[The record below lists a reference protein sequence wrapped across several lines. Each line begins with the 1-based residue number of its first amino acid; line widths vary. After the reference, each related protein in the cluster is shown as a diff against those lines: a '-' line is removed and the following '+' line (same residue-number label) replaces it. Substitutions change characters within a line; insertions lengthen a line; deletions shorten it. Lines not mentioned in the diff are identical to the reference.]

1 MLVLILFAI
10 LAGAGTALSPCVL
23 PVLPALLSAGGVGG
37 RRRPLGV
44 VLGLTVTFT
53 VTIVGIAKVVGGVGL
68 GSDPLRDFAVAVLL
82 VMGLTLIVPGF
93 ADRLEA
99 RLSRV
104 AAVGVGGMRINT
116 GDGFASGLFV
126 GGALGFVYTPCAG
139 PILAAVI
146 SVSAASGRTVAV
158 AIAYALGSAVVLLG
172 LTLGGRAL
180 FDRVRQAGRGPLLQR
195 TLGAI
200 MLLTAIAIISSLD
213 VKFDQ
218 LVAERIPDVNLTASI
233 EKSHA
238 VQSRLPEIS
247 GHSAKFQ
254 QSSAAPSAPRSA
266 SQASLLM
273 IAHGL
278 PNIGTAPDFT
288 ATEEWF
294 NTGVSGHSHQPLTL
308 ASLRGRVVLVDFWTY
323 TCINCIRTL
332 PYLKA
337 WDATYRGQGLEIV
350 GVETPEFAFERDAS
364 NVANAIGQFGIRYPV
379 VQDNEMGTWNAYG
392 NQYWPADY
400 LIDARGQV
408 RYAAFGEG
416 DYAKTETA
424 IRALLAESGHQ
435 VGGNSHP
442 TGVIV
447 PSQEAT
453 PETYLG
459 TARAQ
464 GWVNG
469 PVAGRHDYGA
479 GRVGG
484 HPIPLEVNNF
494 AFSGT
499 WNTAAQP
506 VTAVS
511 STHPSGI
518 DVEFQAKNVYLVLSS
533 AGGRPRPVQVL
544 LDGRPVSAANAG
556 ADVHSG
562 VVTVEGQR
570 LYTLVSLPHAE
581 RHRLTLRFAPSVTG
595 YAFTFG

>member
-1 MLVLILFAI
+1 MLILILFAI

-68 GSDPLRDFAVAVLL
+68 GSDPLRDIAVVVLL
-82 VMGLTLIVPGF
+82 ASGLALLVPGVG
-93 ADRLEA
+93 DRLEA
-99 RLSRV
+99 RLSRL
-104 AAVGVGGMRINT
+104 AAFGVGGARNR
-116 GDGFASGLFV
+116 GDGFGSGLLV
-126 GGALGFVYTPCAG
+126 GAALGFVYTPCAG

-158 AIAYALGSAVVLLG
+158 AIAYAFGSAVVLLG

-195 TLGAI
+195 TLGVI
-200 MLLTAIAIISSLD
+200 MLLTALAIVTNLD
-213 VKFDQ
+213 VRFDQ
-218 LVAERIPDVNLTASI
+218 QVAERIPDVNLTAGL

-238 VQSRLPEIS
+238 VESRLHEIT
-247 GHSAKFQ
+247 GHEAKFK
-254 QSSAAPSAPRSA
+254 PSASTPTASHSA
-266 SQASLLM
+266 SQASLLT
-273 IAHGL
+273 IARGL
-278 PNIGTAPDFT
+278 KDVGAAPEFT
-288 ATEEWF
+288 DTEDWF
-294 NTGVSGHSHQPLTL
+294 NTPGKAPLTL
-308 ASLRGRVVLVDFWTY
+308 ASLRGRVVLIDFWTY

-337 WDATYRGQGLEIV
+337 WDATYRGQGLTIV
-350 GVETPEFAFERDAS
+350 GVETPEFSFERDAS
-364 NVANAIGQFGIRYPV
+364 NVADAISQFGLKYPV

-392 NQYWPADY
+392 NEYWPADY
-400 LIDARGQV
+400 LIDAKGDV
-408 RYAAFGEG
+408 RYATFGEG

-424 IRALLAESGHQ
+424 IRALLAEAGHN
-435 VGGNSHP
+435 VAGHSHP
-442 TGVIV
+442 TDVIV

-464 GWVNG
+464 GWVSG

-479 GRVGG
+479 GLVGG
-484 HPIPLEVNNF
+484 HPIPLAVNDF

-506 VTAVS
+506 VTAIS
-511 STHPSGI
+511 DAGI

-533 AGGRPRPVQVL
+533 AQNSPRSVQVL
-544 LDGRPVSAANAG
+544 LDGRPIPAADAG
-556 ADVHSG
+556 ADVHNG
-562 VVTVEGQR
+562 VVTVRGER
-570 LYTLVSLPHAE
+570 LYTLVSLPRDE
-581 RHRLTLRFAPSVTG
+581 RHRLTLRFAPGVTG